1 MKYEI
6 LWYGSRVSNQGFS
19 ITVLDVSKVDFGRSR
34 SILTEDGCT
43 ELYTV
48 KGRVL
53 GDENVSLREVSNPL
67 PKYDDDLLE
76 ISAIS
81 LRWVLNVIRG
91 EIEGVSINDMLLD
104 VVLVCWDTR
113 VLSISPSLPLL
124 DAMTKLSFE
133 GPGLSSPAGSRGN
146 AGIVRAQAG
155 QQTNAPESK
164 SSKQLCGL

>member
-1 MKYEI
+1 M
-6 LWYGSRVSNQGFS
+6 
-19 ITVLDVSKVDFGRSR
+19 VLDVSKVDLGRSR

-43 ELYTV
+43 ELYMV
-48 KGRVL
+48 NGRVL
-53 GDENVSLREVSNPL
+53 GDENVSLREVSGVANPL

-81 LRWVLNVIRG
+81 PRWVLKVIRG
-91 EIEGVSINDMLLD
+91 EIGGVSMNDMLLD

-146 AGIVRAQAG
+146 AGIVRTQAG
-155 QQTNAPESK
+155 Q
-164 SSKQLCGL
+164 